1 MKTFSTERG
10 NHLFMSCYN
19 ITPAKEEEKK
29 IICASHAL
37 YKKRP
42 ELELV
47 EGGGGVADHIHMS
60 AAPKHPAFNMA
71 RVYFCLIEAFS
82 CLQLTQ
88 KQQGFIYGQL

>member
-1 MKTFSTERG
+1 MKTTERS
-10 NHLFMSCYN
+10 NHLFMSRYN

>member
-1 MKTFSTERG
+1 MKTFSTQRG
-10 NHLFMSCYN
+10 NHLFMSHYN
-19 ITPAKEEEKK
+19 ITPAREKE

-37 YKKRP
+37 CKIRP
-42 ELELV
+42 ELEQRG
-47 EGGGGVADHIHMS
+47 ESTDHIHMS

>member
-10 NHLFMSCYN
+10 NHLFMSRYN

-47 EGGGGVADHIHMS
+47 EGGGGGGRSYPYVS
-60 AAPKHPAFNMA
+60 SSQAP
-71 RVYFCLIEAFS
+71 CI
-82 CLQLTQ
+82 
-88 KQQGFIYGQL
+88 

>member
-1 MKTFSTERG
+1 MKTFSTEKG
-10 NHLFMSCYN
+10 NHLFMSHDN
-19 ITPAKEEEKK
+19 ITPAKRNYLCFSRTLLKK
-29 IICASHAL
+29 GLNWSGG
-37 YKKRP
+37 
-42 ELELV
+42 V
-47 EGGGGVADHIHMS
+47 GGGGSTDHIHMS

>member
-10 NHLFMSCYN
+10 NHLFMSRYN

-47 EGGGGVADHIHMS
+47 EGGGGGGQIISICQQLPSTLHLTWRGCIS
-60 AAPKHPAFNMA
+60 A
-71 RVYFCLIEAFS
+71 
-82 CLQLTQ
+82 
-88 KQQGFIYGQL
+88 